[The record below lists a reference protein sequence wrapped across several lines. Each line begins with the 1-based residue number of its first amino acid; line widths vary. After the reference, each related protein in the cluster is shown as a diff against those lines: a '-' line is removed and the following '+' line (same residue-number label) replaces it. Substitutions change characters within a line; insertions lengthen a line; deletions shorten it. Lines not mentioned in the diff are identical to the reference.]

1 MVMPGSVTLTVSAYV
16 PAGTRIVSP
25 GSATSTA
32 AWMVVV
38 TTIVSPAAWLLPGTA
53 TSVAATETR
62 SSAPHLVRAVMTRPA
77 RQPCR

>member
-25 GSATSTA
+25 GSAASTA

-38 TTIVSPAAWLLPGTA
+38 TTIVSPAAWL
-53 TSVAATETR
+53 VAGDGHERRRNRGRAAAPRTWSAR
-62 SSAPHLVRAVMTRPA
+62 S
-77 RQPCR
+77 

>member
-25 GSATSTA
+25 GSAASTA

-38 TTIVSPAAWLLPGTA
+38 TTIVSPAAWLLAGTA
-53 TSVAATETR
+53 TSVDRNRDEEG
-62 SSAPHLVRAVMTRPA
+62 APHLVRAVMTRPP